1 VSGEREIVEIV
12 KFVEVVQIV
21 RSRLK
26 TAPTEKT
33 LSSNLCLLS
42 SDLRPPTSY
51 YRLAGLISHIYN
63 PQSKICNLLAHFM
76 HNNKFYVV
84 PFRDLELSQSEVGF
98 EGSRLRRIA
107 RWHPSPARERQVER
121 GGLIFQN

>member
-12 KFVEVVQIV
+12 KFVEIVEVVQIV

-26 TAPTEKT
+26 AAPTEKS

-42 SDLRPPTSY
+42 SDLRPLIPVSPDSYPT
-51 YRLAGLISHIYN
+51 SHIYN

-76 HNNKFYVV
+76 HSNKFYVV
-84 PFRDLELSQSEVGF
+84 PFRDLELSQSGVGF
-98 EGSRLRRIA
+98 DGSRLRLIA

-121 GGLIFQN
+121 GV